1 MSFRVTTSDVTK
13 AGTVGNGG
21 SARVEKSGP
30 FESAA
35 RRVASSFDPAV
46 RDGLPSLTARSSF
59 AASRS
64 VSVDRSV
71 SQFA

>member
-13 AGTVGNGG
+13 TGTVGNGG

-35 RRVASSFDPAV
+35 RRVVGGMGDRAPV
-46 RDGLPSLTARSSF
+46 YTASF
-59 AASRS
+59 AASSAVEANKAATISR
-64 VSVDRSV
+64 
-71 SQFA
+71 F